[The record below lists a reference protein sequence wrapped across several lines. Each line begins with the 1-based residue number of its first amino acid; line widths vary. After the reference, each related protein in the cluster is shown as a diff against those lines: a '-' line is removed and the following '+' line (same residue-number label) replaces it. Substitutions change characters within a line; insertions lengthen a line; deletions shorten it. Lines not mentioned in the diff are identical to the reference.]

1 MKKFTLTTLVLAGVM
16 LLAGCVEVT
25 FPEPMPFNR
34 RDRSCFP
41 KNIQGVWHA
50 KGESDNLED
59 SIAIHSQYIDFGEK
73 PLVLSD
79 NSVLRKFNGYFV
91 FSMSEDDDEGRWR
104 VYFAKHNSSVLS
116 LYEFDGGD
124 DAKIELWEEV
134 LSEDEIEKVTKEGN
148 SKKLKEVRLNPAN
161 NSDLRA
167 LINKGGIS
175 HMGDYIR

>member
-1 MKKFTLTTLVLAGVM
+1 MKKFTLTTVVLAGVL

-34 RDRSCFP
+34 RDRSFFP
-41 KNIQGVWHA
+41 KNIRGVWHA
-50 KGESDNLED
+50 KGEADNLED
-59 SIAIHSQYIDFGEK
+59 SISIHSQYIDLGEE

-91 FSMSEDDDEGRWR
+91 FSASDDDNGRWH
-104 VYFAKHNSSVLS
+104 VYFAKHNNSVLS
-116 LYEFDGGD
+116 LYEFDGGN
-124 DAKIELWEEV
+124 DAKVEIWEQV
-134 LSEDEIEKVTKEGN
+134 LEESAIEKITKAGN
-148 SKKLKEVRLNPAN
+148 SEKLKEVRLNPAN

-167 LINKGGIS
+167 LINKGGLS

>member
-1 MKKFTLTTLVLAGVM
+1 M

-116 LYEFDGGD
+116 LYEFDGGN
-124 DAKIELWEEV
+124 DAKIDFLKLNLLPKAPIESFWDALW
-134 LSEDEIEKVTKEGN
+134 L
-148 SKKLKEVRLNPAN
+148 
-161 NSDLRA
+161 
-167 LINKGGIS
+167 GIRPFLCF
-175 HMGDYIR
+175 IA